1 MSQDARQ
8 RNDRASVLTREER
21 SMSGWT
27 LAAVLGGIL
36 LKGSA
41 SAETGP
47 AGPPKTETGTI
58 RFQPLG
64 DQRDIPERY
73 RLEAHTFPY
82 EMTRKRDLPISG
94 LGIYEV
100 HFPSPVKSPCPENN
114 TVYAEY
120 YRPRGKGPFPGV
132 IVLDITGGDQSLSR
146 AISAQLAQHH
156 IAALFVQMA
165 YYGPRRPAGSKL
177 RLLSTDYP
185 RTVEAIRQTVLD
197 VRRAT
202 AWLAAR
208 PEVDAERLGIHGT
221 SLGSMIGAL
230 AAEMEPRLRRVSIAL
245 GGGGL
250 VEAYYNHPRAAPYRK
265 MWEALG
271 GSKEQVMKLFAPVDP
286 ITCAARLKDRRVL
299 MIGAKHDQ
307 VVPPRATEALWTAAG
322 KPRILWYDCN
332 HYSAALYFAPILKEV
347 VEHFAAN

>member
-1 MSQDARQ
+1 
-8 RNDRASVLTREER
+8 
-21 SMSGWT
+21 MSGWT
-27 LAAVLGGIL
+27 LAAVLGGL
-36 LKGSA
+36 LLEAPAANTANVSPALPRIEKG
-41 SAETGP
+41 TVQF
-47 AGPPKTETGTI
+47 
-58 RFQPLG
+58 RPLG
-64 DQRDIPERY
+64 DQHEIPERY
-73 RLEAHTFPY
+73 RLEKHTFPY

-94 LGIYEV
+94 LEIYDLQ
-100 HFPSPVKSPCPENN
+100 FPSPVKSPCPENN
-114 TVYAEY
+114 TVFAEY
-120 YRPRGKGPFPGV
+120 YRPKGSGPFPAA

-146 AISAQLAQHH
+146 TIASQLAQHQV
-156 IAALFVQMA
+156 AALFVQMA

-177 RLLSTDYP
+177 RLLSTDFP
-185 RTVEAIRQTVLD
+185 RTVEAISQTVLD
-197 VRRAT
+197 VRRAA
-202 AWLAAR
+202 AWLEAR
-208 PEVDAERLGIHGT
+208 PEIDIGRIGIHGT

-250 VEAYYNHPRAAPYRK
+250 VEAYYNHPRAATYRK

-271 GSKEQVMKLFAPVDP
+271 GSKEQVIRLFAPVDP

-322 KPRILWYDCN
+322 KPRIIWYDCN

-347 VEHFAAN
+347 VAHFAAK